1 MANILKSNSARIA
14 LGSITQSLAAASSSV
29 RFLHSCRARDREITP
44 PFNWGV
50 VVVDFSKVYIIE
62 RYGKYVKTLPPG
74 IHYLIPL
81 VDRIAYVHSI
91 IKNQSIE
98 IPAHLATTK
107 DNVPIYVEGLLFF
120 EIVDPVLASYEVETT
135 LYDDVIQLAQTT
147 MRSQVGKVILHNYF
161 WERRTLDAKI
171 LESINVVVKSWGVK
185 CSKYWS
191 SVPATATVVEP
202 DSED

>member
-1 MANILKSNSARIA
+1 
-14 LGSITQSLAAASSSV
+14 
-29 RFLHSCRARDREITP
+29 
-44 PFNWGV
+44 

-120 EIVDPVLASYEVETT
+120 EVCPFFIFLKWKIGNNVNEKTVFIIVC
-135 LYDDVIQLAQTT
+135 
-147 MRSQVGKVILHNYF
+147 F
-161 WERRTLDAKI
+161 
-171 LESINVVVKSWGVK
+171 
-185 CSKYWS
+185 
-191 SVPATATVVEP
+191 
-202 DSED
+202 